1 MDVVVFGATGYLGS
15 HAAEQLMIAG
25 HAVRCIVRPQSD
37 TRFLKSIAADI
48 HVVDFANGD
57 LSALIDEGSCVLNC
71 TADTRMHLSDLQRS
85 KVEIDL
91 TTQIFKAAAGAGAKR
106 FMQLSTVMLYGFDR
120 PPHAI
125 DEQYSPSPKY
135 SYSRIAA
142 RRERVL
148 LDLAKTSAMELIVL
162 RPSNTLGKRD
172 TSALPAILPLLE
184 KGKFPVIGGGGWR
197 YSNADARDVGRA
209 FVHLLDLP
217 IVGPEIYLMKAYDIS
232 WLDLK
237 AEIDNILGRK
247 SRVLNIPR
255 GLALGLGGVMEFLFP
270 YGSSPPLTR
279 FMVETL
285 SSNTLFDDSKLRS
298 TGFLPKYDLHET
310 LLDALSDKSPY

>member
-15 HAAEQLMIAG
+15 HAVEQLMIAG
-25 HAVRCIVRPQSD
+25 HKVKCVVRPRSD
-37 TRFLKSIAADI
+37 IDFLKSISADI
-48 HVVDFANGD
+48 HVVDFENSD
-57 LSALIDEGSCVLNC
+57 LASVIEKGCCVLNC
-71 TADTRMHLSDLQRS
+71 TADTRMHLSALQRS

-91 TTQIFKAAAGAGAKR
+91 TSHIFNVAAAAGAKR
-106 FMQLSTVMLYGFDR
+106 FIQLSTVMLYGFDR
-120 PPHAI
+120 PDHAI
-125 DEQYSPSPKY
+125 DEQYPPNPKY

-148 LDLAKTSAMELIVL
+148 LDLAEASPMELIIL

-184 KGKFPVIGGGGWR
+184 KGGFPVIGGGEWR

-209 FVHLLDLP
+209 FAHLVDLT
-217 IVGPEIYLMKAYDIS
+217 IAGSEIYLMKGYDIS

-237 AEIDNILGRK
+237 AAIDNILGRK
-247 SRVLNIPR
+247 SRVFNLPR
-255 GLALGLGGVMEFLFP
+255 GLALVLGGVMEFVFP
-270 YGSSPPLTR
+270 FGSSPPLTR
-279 FMVETL
+279 FMAETL
-285 SSNTLFDDSKLRS
+285 SSNTLFDDSKIRS

-310 LLDALSDKSPY
+310 LIDALGEKSLH